1 LVWWCRHGCGSSPA
15 VPCDGSVS
23 VLWAEAAARA
33 FEPAPPPRWA
43 TPGALAQAFDPKTR
57 QTSALELIDRTLVTA
72 FNTADARVIITMPP
86 QEGKSQRASRRFPL
100 WCLTQNPDLRIAI
113 ASYESGVA
121 RGWGRAVR
129 NDITS
134 NAADLNLRVRPD
146 VSAQHEW
153 QLDGHEGG
161 VYSVGLDGALTGRP
175 VDVLIIDDPVK
186 GREQADSPTYRERAW
201 DFWQET
207 AATRLAPGAPV
218 VLILTRWHED
228 DLAGRLLAA
237 EDGHLWT
244 VISIPAQCEN
254 AETDPLG
261 RAVGEFMDSA
271 RGRTQA
277 QWEAIKIRSTTRTW
291 SALYQQHPAPVEG
304 AVWKSPWIDLNRGKS
319 GDFHPRMA
327 RVGVGVD
334 PATTSKDTSDE
345 TGIVV
350 AGLDVEGYAWVL
362 DDRSGHGT
370 PVEWATRVW
379 NAVLDWGATEVVIE
393 DNQGGEM
400 VLEVMRAAWKT
411 LRARATRLPPP
422 VRRVHAVQS
431 KRVRAE
437 SVAAFYEIGRV
448 RHAADG
454 TDRLAT
460 LEDQMVT
467 WTGDGASPDRI
478 DALVHVLTALLL
490 PQHSEGGIGTAPTQ
504 AARWST
510 MRGR

>member
-1 LVWWCRHGCGSSPA
+1 M
-15 VPCDGSVS
+15 
-23 VLWAEAAARA
+23 LWAEAAARA

-57 QTSALELIDRTLVTA
+57 QTPALELIDQTLVEA
-72 FNTADARVIITMPP
+72 FHTADARVIITMPP

-100 WCLTQNPDLRIAI
+100 WALTQNPELRFAI
-113 ASYESGVA
+113 CSYELGMA
-121 RGWGRAVR
+121 RRWGRAIR
-129 NDITS
+129 DDI
-134 NAADLNLRVRPD
+134 NGHAADLGLRIRED
-146 VSAQHEW
+146 LSAQHEW
-153 QLDGHEGG
+153 QLAGHEGG
-161 VYSVGLDGALTGRP
+161 VYAAGVSGALTGRP
-175 VDVLIIDDPVK
+175 VDVMVIDDPVK
-186 GREQADSPTYRERAW
+186 DREQADSPTYRERVW
-201 DFWQET
+201 DWWSET
-207 AATRLAPGAPV
+207 AVRRLAPGAPV

-237 EDGHLWT
+237 EDGHLWK
-244 VISIPAQCEN
+244 VLSIPAQ
-254 AETDPLG
+254 AETDDDPLG
-261 RAVGEFMDSA
+261 RAPGEFMLSA
-271 RGRTQA
+271 RGRTTE
-277 QWEAIKIRSTTRTW
+277 QWQAIKTGAPTRTW
-291 SALYQQHPAPVEG
+291 AALYQQHPAPVEG

-327 RVGVGVD
+327 RVVVGVD
-334 PATTSKDTSDE
+334 PAVTSKATSDE

-350 AGLDVEGYAWVL
+350 AGIDVEGYAWVL
-362 DDRSGHGT
+362 DDRSGRGT
-370 PVEWATRVW
+370 PVQWATRVW
-379 NAVLDWGATEVVIE
+379 NSVLDWGATEVVVE

-431 KRVRAE
+431 KRARAE

-478 DALVHVLTALLL
+478 DALVHALTALLL
-490 PQHSEGGIGTAPTQ
+490 PQHSEGGIGVAPTQ
-504 AARWST
+504 AARWAT